1 MNNLRKLIFNIKNN
15 KRNTKIEQDIQLGYR
30 CKSCKEVIRDKTRW
44 GKPTLCQGCEDAI
57 KYGISWH

>member
-30 CKSCKEVIRDKTRW
+30 C
-44 GKPTLCQGCEDAI
+44 
-57 KYGISWH
+57 